1 MLEQVDLS
9 SRMPKEEYKPLH
21 DDLIAKLVVLQQEA
35 RSRGVGVVALF
46 EGWNGAGK
54 GSRIG
59 DLVYELD
66 ARATHMHVLS
76 NFDEQGAARFRDM
89 NTGVTG
95 FEPLMQEFWQAL
107 GPRGDMT
114 LFERGWYTAAA
125 RRLVYTDSADEHA
138 ARLKIYRQAISEFER
153 QLSADGYVVLKF
165 FVHISKEVQKK
176 RLKALRD
183 NPDTAWRV
191 SKEELATVEDYDEI
205 YAGYDELLRE
215 TDFGF
220 SRWTMVNGEDKRSA
234 NITVAKVLVRALER
248 ALAFGPDAAA
258 QAAAAKAAANSA
270 GALEQPGPR
279 DRTPEE
285 AERVMAAAREQAAA
299 QHEEAPLHSR
309 FTIVANPPRLS
320 GVDHTLA
327 LTKEEYQGALK
338 REQKRFSELELKMYL
353 ARVPLM
359 ILYEGDDAAGKGGN
373 IKRVAQAIDPR
384 AYTIF
389 PSPAPTKI
397 ELAHPHLWRYWT
409 RLPRAGHVGIYDRS
423 WYGRVLVER
432 VEGFAS
438 PAEWA
443 RAYDEINEFEREL
456 EAWGA
461 LLLKFWVA
469 VSPEEQLVRFNERQG
484 NPDKQWKIT
493 PEDWRNRDKHPQYAA
508 AVDDMFRLT
517 STPYAPWRILE
528 STNKYYARVKALKI
542 INDELEKRLGLQ

>member
-107 GPRGDMT
+107 GLRGDMT
-114 LFERGWYTAAA
+114 LFDRGWYTAAA

-270 GALEQPGPR
+270 GALEQPDLR

>member
-9 SRMPKEEYKPLH
+9 AKMSKEEYKPLH
-21 DDLIAKLVVLQQEA
+21 DELIAKLVVLQQEA
-35 RSRGVGVVALF
+35 RKKGVGVVALF

-76 NFDEQGAARFRDM
+76 NFDEEGAARFRDM
-89 NTGVTG
+89 GSGVTG

-114 LFERGWYTAAA
+114 LYERGWYTAAA
-125 RRLVYTDSADEHA
+125 RRLVYTDSEANHA
-138 ARLKIYRQAISEFER
+138 AHLQAYRRAVSEFER

-165 FVHISKEVQKK
+165 FVHISKDVQKK
-176 RLKALRD
+176 RLKGLHD

-191 SKEELATVEDYDEI
+191 SDEELATVKDYDEI
-205 YAGYDELLRE
+205 YARYDELLRN
-215 TDFGF
+215 TDFDF
-220 SRWTMVNGEDKRSA
+220 ARWTMVNGEDKRSA
-234 NITVAKVLVRALER
+234 NIAIAKALVRALER
-248 ALAFGPDAAA
+248 ALASGPDAAA
-258 QAAAAKAAANSA
+258 EAAAAKAAANSA
-270 GALEQPGPR
+270 GALDQADPR

-285 AERVMAAAREQAAA
+285 TERVTAAARAQAAE
-299 QHEEAPLHSR
+299 QVEEAPLHSR
-309 FTIVANPPRLS
+309 FTIVKNPPRLADI
-320 GVDHTLA
+320 DHTLA
-327 LTKEEYQGALK
+327 LAREEYQEALK
-338 REQKRFSELELKMYL
+338 REQKRFAELELKMYL

-359 ILYEGDDAAGKGGN
+359 VLYEGDDAAGKGGN

-389 PSPAPTKI
+389 PSPAPTKV

-438 PAEWA
+438 PAEWS
-443 RAYDEINEFEREL
+443 RAYDEINEFEGEL

-469 VSPEEQLVRFNERQG
+469 VSPEEQLNRFNDRQN

-493 PEDWRNRDKHPQYAA
+493 PEDWRNRDKHPQYDA

-542 INDELEKRLGLQ
+542 INDELEKRLGL

>member
-9 SRMPKEEYKPLH
+9 AKMSKEEYKPLH
-21 DDLIAKLVVLQQEA
+21 DELIAKLVVLQQEA
-35 RSRGVGVVALF
+35 RKKGVGVVALF

-76 NFDEQGAARFRDM
+76 NFDEEGAARFRDM
-89 NTGVTG
+89 GSGVTG

-114 LFERGWYTAAA
+114 LYERGWYTAAA
-125 RRLVYTDSADEHA
+125 RRLVYTDSEANHA
-138 ARLKIYRQAISEFER
+138 AHLQAYRRAVSEFER

-165 FVHISKEVQKK
+165 FVHISKDVQKK
-176 RLKALRD
+176 RLKGLHD

-191 SKEELATVEDYDEI
+191 SDEELATVKDYDEI
-205 YAGYDELLRE
+205 YARYDELLRN
-215 TDFGF
+215 TDFDF
-220 SRWTMVNGEDKRSA
+220 ARWTMVNGEDKRSA
-234 NITVAKVLVRALER
+234 NIAIAKALVRALER
-248 ALAFGPDAAA
+248 ALASGPDAAA
-258 QAAAAKAAANSA
+258 EAAAAKAAANSA
-270 GALEQPGPR
+270 GALDQADPR

-285 AERVMAAAREQAAA
+285 TERVMAAARAQAAEQA
-299 QHEEAPLHSR
+299 EEAPLHSR
-309 FTIVANPPRLS
+309 FIIVKNPPCLADI
-320 GVDHTLA
+320 DHTLA
-327 LTKEEYQGALK
+327 LTREEYQEALK
-338 REQKRFSELELKMYL
+338 REQKRFAELELKMYL

-359 ILYEGDDAAGKGGN
+359 VLYEGDDAAGKGGN

-389 PSPAPTKI
+389 PSPAPTKV

-438 PAEWA
+438 PAEWS
-443 RAYDEINEFEREL
+443 RAYDEINEFEGEL

-469 VSPEEQLVRFNERQG
+469 VSPEEQLNRFNDRQN

-493 PEDWRNRDKHPQYAA
+493 PEDWRNRDKHPQYDA

-542 INDELEKRLGLQ
+542 INDELEKRLGL

>member
-270 GALEQPGPR
+270 GALEQPDPR

-327 LTKEEYQGALK
+327 LAKEEYQGVLK

>member
-9 SRMPKEEYKPLH
+9 AKMSKEEYKPLH
-21 DDLIAKLVVLQQEA
+21 DELIAKLVVLQQEA
-35 RSRGVGVVALF
+35 RKKGVGVVALF

-76 NFDEQGAARFRDM
+76 NFDEEGAARFRDM
-89 NTGVTG
+89 GSGVTG

-114 LFERGWYTAAA
+114 LYERGWYTAAA
-125 RRLVYTDSADEHA
+125 RRLVYTDSEANHA
-138 ARLKIYRQAISEFER
+138 AHLQAYRRAVSEFER

-165 FVHISKEVQKK
+165 FVHISKDVQKK
-176 RLKALRD
+176 RLKGLHD

-191 SKEELATVEDYDEI
+191 SDEELATVKDYDEI
-205 YAGYDELLRE
+205 YARYDELLRN
-215 TDFGF
+215 TDFDF
-220 SRWTMVNGEDKRSA
+220 ARWTMVNGEDKRSA
-234 NITVAKVLVRALER
+234 NITIAKALVRALER
-248 ALAFGPDAAA
+248 ALASGPDAAA
-258 QAAAAKAAANSA
+258 EAAAAKAAANSA
-270 GALEQPGPR
+270 GALDQADPR

-285 AERVMAAAREQAAA
+285 TERVMAAARAQAAE
-299 QHEEAPLHSR
+299 QVEEAPLHSR
-309 FTIVANPPRLS
+309 FTIVKNPPRLADI
-320 GVDHTLA
+320 DHTLA
-327 LTKEEYQGALK
+327 LTREEYQEALK
-338 REQKRFSELELKMYL
+338 CEQKRFAELELKMYL

-359 ILYEGDDAAGKGGN
+359 VLYEGDDAAGKGGN

-389 PSPAPTKI
+389 PSPAPTKV

-438 PAEWA
+438 PAEWS
-443 RAYDEINEFEREL
+443 RAYDEINEFEGEL

-469 VSPEEQLVRFNERQG
+469 VSPEEQLNRFNDRQN

-493 PEDWRNRDKHPQYAA
+493 PEDWRNRDKHPQYDA

-542 INDELEKRLGLQ
+542 INDELEKRLGL

>member
-9 SRMPKEEYKPLH
+9 AKMSKEEYKPLH
-21 DDLIAKLVVLQQEA
+21 DELIAKLVVLQQEA
-35 RSRGVGVVALF
+35 RKKGVGVVALF

-76 NFDEQGAARFRDM
+76 NFDEEGAARFRDM
-89 NTGVTG
+89 GSGVTG

-114 LFERGWYTAAA
+114 LYERGWYTAAA
-125 RRLVYTDSADEHA
+125 RRLVYTDSEANHA
-138 ARLKIYRQAISEFER
+138 AHLQAYRRAVSEFER

-165 FVHISKEVQKK
+165 FVHISKDVQKK
-176 RLKALRD
+176 RLKGLHD

-191 SKEELATVEDYDEI
+191 SDEELATVKDYDEI
-205 YAGYDELLRE
+205 YARYDELLRN
-215 TDFGF
+215 TDFDF
-220 SRWTMVNGEDKRSA
+220 ARWTMVNGEDKRSA
-234 NITVAKVLVRALER
+234 NIAIAKALVRALER
-248 ALAFGPDAAA
+248 ALASGPDAAA
-258 QAAAAKAAANSA
+258 EAAAAKAAANSA
-270 GALEQPGPR
+270 GALDQADPR

-285 AERVMAAAREQAAA
+285 TERVMAAARAQAAE
-299 QHEEAPLHSR
+299 QVEEAPLHSR
-309 FTIVANPPRLS
+309 FTIVKNPPRLADI
-320 GVDHTLA
+320 DHTLA
-327 LTKEEYQGALK
+327 LTREEYQEALK
-338 REQKRFSELELKMYL
+338 REQKRFAELELKMYL

-359 ILYEGDDAAGKGGN
+359 VLYEGDDAAGKGGN

-389 PSPAPTKI
+389 PSPAPTKV

-438 PAEWA
+438 PAEWS
-443 RAYDEINEFEREL
+443 RAYDEINEFEGEL

-469 VSPEEQLVRFNERQG
+469 VSPEEQLNRFNDRQN

-493 PEDWRNRDKHPQYAA
+493 PEDWRNRDKHPQYDA

-542 INDELEKRLGLQ
+542 INDELEKRLGL

>member
-107 GPRGDMT
+107 GLRGDMT
-114 LFERGWYTAAA
+114 LFDRGWYTAAA

-270 GALEQPGPR
+270 GALEQPDPR

-327 LTKEEYQGALK
+327 LAKEEYQGALK

-542 INDELEKRLGLQ
+542 INGELEKRLGLQ

>member
-9 SRMPKEEYKPLH
+9 AKMSKEEYKPLH
-21 DDLIAKLVVLQQEA
+21 DELIAKLVVLQQEA
-35 RSRGVGVVALF
+35 RKKGVGVVALF

-76 NFDEQGAARFRDM
+76 NFDEEGAARFRDM
-89 NTGVTG
+89 GSGVTG

-114 LFERGWYTAAA
+114 LYERGWYTAAA
-125 RRLVYTDSADEHA
+125 RRLVYTDSEANHA
-138 ARLKIYRQAISEFER
+138 AHLQAYRRAVSEFER

-165 FVHISKEVQKK
+165 FVHISKDVQKK
-176 RLKALRD
+176 RLKGLHD

-191 SKEELATVEDYDEI
+191 SDEELATVKDYDEI
-205 YAGYDELLRE
+205 YARYDELLRN
-215 TDFGF
+215 TDFDF
-220 SRWTMVNGEDKRSA
+220 ARWTMVNGEDKRSA
-234 NITVAKVLVRALER
+234 NIAIAKALVRALER
-248 ALAFGPDAAA
+248 ALASGPDAAA
-258 QAAAAKAAANSA
+258 EAAAAKAAANSA
-270 GALEQPGPR
+270 GALDQADPR

-285 AERVMAAAREQAAA
+285 TERVMAAARAQAAEQA
-299 QHEEAPLHSR
+299 EEAPLHSR
-309 FTIVANPPRLS
+309 FIIVKNPPRLADI
-320 GVDHTLA
+320 DHTLA
-327 LTKEEYQGALK
+327 LTREEYQEALK
-338 REQKRFSELELKMYL
+338 REQKRFAELELKMYL

-359 ILYEGDDAAGKGGN
+359 VLYEGDDAAGKGGN

-389 PSPAPTKI
+389 PSPAPTKV

-438 PAEWA
+438 PAEWS
-443 RAYDEINEFEREL
+443 RAYDEINEFEGEL

-469 VSPEEQLVRFNERQG
+469 VSPEEQLNRFNDRQS

-493 PEDWRNRDKHPQYAA
+493 PEDWRNRDKHPQYDA

-542 INDELEKRLGLQ
+542 INDELEKRLGL

>member
-9 SRMPKEEYKPLH
+9 SRMPKEEYKPLY
-21 DDLIAKLVVLQQEA
+21 DSLIAKLVVLQQKA
-35 RSRGVGVVALF
+35 RNKGIGVVALF

-76 NFDEQGAARFRDM
+76 NSDDETAARFRDM
-89 NTGVTG
+89 GTGVTG

-114 LFERGWYTAAA
+114 LFERGWYTAAT
-125 RRLVYTDSADEHA
+125 RRLVYTDTAEEHTS
-138 ARLKIYRQAISEFER
+138 RLVAYRRAVGEFER
-153 QLSADGYVVLKF
+153 QISADGYVVLKF
-165 FVHISKEVQKK
+165 FVHISKDVQKK

-191 SKEELATVEDYDEI
+191 SKKELASVDDYDEI
-205 YAGYDELLRE
+205 YDGYDALLRN
-215 TDFGF
+215 TDFDF
-220 SRWTMVNGEDKRSA
+220 ARWIMVNGEDKRSA
-234 NITVAKVLVRALER
+234 NISIAKALVRALER
-248 ALAFGPDAAA
+248 ALSAGPDAAA
-258 QAAAAKAAANSA
+258 EAAAAKAAANSA
-270 GALEQPGPR
+270 GVLEQTDPR
-279 DRTPEE
+279 DRSPEE
-285 AERVMAAAREQAAA
+285 TEAVMAAAREQAAA

-309 FTIVANPPRLS
+309 FTIVSNPPRLA
-320 GVDHTLA
+320 GVNHSLA
-327 LTKEEYQGALK
+327 LTKEEYQEALK
-338 REQKRFSELELKMYL
+338 REQKRFAELELKMYL

-359 ILYEGDDAAGKGGN
+359 IVYEGDDAAGKGGN

-389 PSPAPTKI
+389 PSPAPTKV

-438 PAEWA
+438 PAEWG
-443 RAYDEINEFEREL
+443 RAYDEINEFEYQL
-456 EAWGA
+456 EVWGA

-469 VSPEEQLVRFNERQG
+469 VSPEEQLNRFNERQS

-542 INDELEKRLGLQ
+542 INEELERRLGLR

>member
-9 SRMPKEEYKPLH
+9 AKMSKEEYKPLH
-21 DDLIAKLVVLQQEA
+21 DELIAKLVVLQQEA
-35 RSRGVGVVALF
+35 RKKGVGVVALF

-76 NFDEQGAARFRDM
+76 NFDEEGAARFRDM
-89 NTGVTG
+89 GSGVTG

-114 LFERGWYTAAA
+114 LYERGWYTAAA
-125 RRLVYTDSADEHA
+125 RRLVYTDSEANHA
-138 ARLKIYRQAISEFER
+138 AHLQAYRRAVSEFER

-165 FVHISKEVQKK
+165 FVHISKDVQKK
-176 RLKALRD
+176 RLKGLHD

-191 SKEELATVEDYDEI
+191 SDEELATVKDYDEI
-205 YAGYDELLRE
+205 YARYDELLRN
-215 TDFGF
+215 TDFDF
-220 SRWTMVNGEDKRSA
+220 ARWTMVNGEDKRSA
-234 NITVAKVLVRALER
+234 NITIAKALVRALER
-248 ALAFGPDAAA
+248 ALASGPDAAA
-258 QAAAAKAAANSA
+258 EAAAAKAAANSA
-270 GALEQPGPR
+270 GALDQADPR

-285 AERVMAAAREQAAA
+285 TERVMAAARAQAAE
-299 QHEEAPLHSR
+299 QVEEAPLHSR
-309 FTIVANPPRLS
+309 FTIVKNPPRLADI
-320 GVDHTLA
+320 DHTLA
-327 LTKEEYQGALK
+327 LAREEYQEALK
-338 REQKRFSELELKMYL
+338 REQKRFAELELKMYL

-359 ILYEGDDAAGKGGN
+359 VLYEGDDAAGKGGN

-389 PSPAPTKI
+389 PSPAPTKV

-438 PAEWA
+438 PAEWS
-443 RAYDEINEFEREL
+443 RAYDEINEFEGEL

-469 VSPEEQLVRFNERQG
+469 VSPEEQLNRFNDRQN

-493 PEDWRNRDKHPQYAA
+493 PEDWRNRDKHPQYDA

-542 INDELEKRLGLQ
+542 INDELEKRLGL

>member
-9 SRMPKEEYKPLH
+9 AKMSKEEYKPLH
-21 DDLIAKLVVLQQEA
+21 DELIAKLVVLQQEA
-35 RSRGVGVVALF
+35 RKKGVGVVALF

-76 NFDEQGAARFRDM
+76 NFDEEGAARFRDM
-89 NTGVTG
+89 GSGVTD

-114 LFERGWYTAAA
+114 LYERGWYTAAA
-125 RRLVYTDSADEHA
+125 RRLVYTDSEANHA
-138 ARLKIYRQAISEFER
+138 AHLQAYRRAVSEFER

-165 FVHISKEVQKK
+165 FVHISKDVQKK
-176 RLKALRD
+176 RLKGLHD

-191 SKEELATVEDYDEI
+191 SDEELATVKDYDEI
-205 YAGYDELLRE
+205 YARYDELLRN
-215 TDFGF
+215 TDFDF
-220 SRWTMVNGEDKRSA
+220 ARWTMVNGEDKRSA
-234 NITVAKVLVRALER
+234 NIAIAKALVRALER
-248 ALAFGPDAAA
+248 ALASGPDAAA
-258 QAAAAKAAANSA
+258 EAAAAKAAANSA
-270 GALEQPGPR
+270 GALDQADPR

-285 AERVMAAAREQAAA
+285 TERVMAAARAQAAEQA
-299 QHEEAPLHSR
+299 EEAPLHSR
-309 FTIVANPPRLS
+309 FIIVKNPPRLADI
-320 GVDHTLA
+320 DHTLA
-327 LTKEEYQGALK
+327 LTREEYQEALK
-338 REQKRFSELELKMYL
+338 REQKRFAELELKMYL

-359 ILYEGDDAAGKGGN
+359 VLYEGDDAAGKGGN

-389 PSPAPTKI
+389 PSPAPTKV

-438 PAEWA
+438 PAEWS
-443 RAYDEINEFEREL
+443 RAYDEINEFEGEL

-469 VSPEEQLVRFNERQG
+469 VSPEEQLNRFNDRQN

-493 PEDWRNRDKHPQYAA
+493 PEDWRNRDKHPQYDA

-542 INDELEKRLGLQ
+542 INDELEKRLGL

>member
-9 SRMPKEEYKPLH
+9 AKMTKEEYKPLH
-21 DDLIAKLVVLQQEA
+21 DELIAKLVVLQQEA
-35 RSRGVGVVALF
+35 RKKGVGVVALF

-76 NFDEQGAARFRDM
+76 NFDEEGAARFRDM
-89 NTGVTG
+89 GSGVTG

-114 LFERGWYTAAA
+114 LYERGWYTAAA
-125 RRLVYTDSADEHA
+125 RRLVYTDSEANHA
-138 ARLKIYRQAISEFER
+138 AHLQAYRRAVSEFER

-165 FVHISKEVQKK
+165 FVHISKDVQKK
-176 RLKALRD
+176 RLKGLHD

-191 SKEELATVEDYDEI
+191 SDEELATVKDYDEI
-205 YAGYDELLRE
+205 YARYDELLRN
-215 TDFGF
+215 TDFDF
-220 SRWTMVNGEDKRSA
+220 ARWTMVNGEDKRSA
-234 NITVAKVLVRALER
+234 NITIAKALVRALER
-248 ALAFGPDAAA
+248 ALASGPDAAA
-258 QAAAAKAAANSA
+258 EAAAAKAAANSA
-270 GALEQPGPR
+270 GALEQVDPR

-285 AERVMAAAREQAAA
+285 TERVMAAARAQAAE
-299 QHEEAPLHSR
+299 QVEEAPLHSR
-309 FTIVANPPRLS
+309 FTIVKNPPRLADI
-320 GVDHTLA
+320 DHTLA
-327 LTKEEYQGALK
+327 LTREEYQEALK
-338 REQKRFSELELKMYL
+338 REQKRFAELELKMYL

-389 PSPAPTKI
+389 PSPAPTKV

-438 PAEWA
+438 PAEWS
-443 RAYDEINEFEREL
+443 RAYDEINEFEGEL

-469 VSPEEQLVRFNERQG
+469 VSPEEQLNRFNDRQN

-493 PEDWRNRDKHPQYAA
+493 PEDWRNRDKHPQYDA

-542 INDELEKRLGLQ
+542 INDELEKRLGL

>member
-270 GALEQPGPR
+270 GALEQPDLR

>member
-9 SRMPKEEYKPLH
+9 AKMSKEEYKPLH
-21 DDLIAKLVVLQQEA
+21 DELIAKLVVLQQEA
-35 RSRGVGVVALF
+35 RKKGVGVVALF

-76 NFDEQGAARFRDM
+76 NFDEEGAARFRDM
-89 NTGVTG
+89 GSGVTG

-114 LFERGWYTAAA
+114 LYERGWYTAAA
-125 RRLVYTDSADEHA
+125 RRLVYTDSEANHA
-138 ARLKIYRQAISEFER
+138 AHLQAYRRAVSEFER

-165 FVHISKEVQKK
+165 FVHISKDVQKK
-176 RLKALRD
+176 RLKGLHD

-191 SKEELATVEDYDEI
+191 SDEELATVKDYDEI
-205 YAGYDELLRE
+205 YARYDELLRN
-215 TDFGF
+215 TDFDF
-220 SRWTMVNGEDKRSA
+220 ARWTMVNGEDKRSA
-234 NITVAKVLVRALER
+234 NIAIAKALVRALER
-248 ALAFGPDAAA
+248 ALASGPDAAA
-258 QAAAAKAAANSA
+258 EAAAAKAAANSA
-270 GALEQPGPR
+270 GALDQADPR

-285 AERVMAAAREQAAA
+285 TERVMAAARAQAAEQA
-299 QHEEAPLHSR
+299 EEAPLHSR
-309 FTIVANPPRLS
+309 FIIVKNPPRLADI
-320 GVDHTLA
+320 DHTLA
-327 LTKEEYQGALK
+327 LAREEYQEALK
-338 REQKRFSELELKMYL
+338 REQKRFAELELKMYL

-359 ILYEGDDAAGKGGN
+359 VLYEGDDAAGKGGN
-373 IKRVAQAIDPR
+373 IKRMAQAIDPR

-389 PSPAPTKI
+389 PSPAPTKV

-438 PAEWA
+438 PAEWS
-443 RAYDEINEFEREL
+443 RAYDEINEFEGEL

-469 VSPEEQLVRFNERQG
+469 VSPEEQLNRFNDRQN

-493 PEDWRNRDKHPQYAA
+493 PEDWRNRDKHPQYDA

-542 INDELEKRLGLQ
+542 INDELEKRLGL

>member
-9 SRMPKEEYKPLH
+9 AKMSKEEYKPLH
-21 DDLIAKLVVLQQEA
+21 DELIAKLVVLQQEA
-35 RSRGVGVVALF
+35 RKKGVGVVALF

-76 NFDEQGAARFRDM
+76 NFDEEGAARFRDM
-89 NTGVTG
+89 GTGVTG

-114 LFERGWYTAAA
+114 LYERGWYTAAA
-125 RRLVYTDSADEHA
+125 RRLVYTDSETNHA
-138 ARLKIYRQAISEFER
+138 AHLQAYRRAVSEFER

-165 FVHISKEVQKK
+165 FVHISKDVQKK
-176 RLKALRD
+176 RLKGLHD

-191 SKEELATVEDYDEI
+191 SDEELATVKDYDEI
-205 YAGYDELLRE
+205 YARYDELLRN
-215 TDFGF
+215 TDFDF
-220 SRWTMVNGEDKRSA
+220 ARWTMVNGEDKRSA
-234 NITVAKVLVRALER
+234 NITIAKALVRALER
-248 ALAFGPDAAA
+248 ALASGPDAAA
-258 QAAAAKAAANSA
+258 EAAAAKAAANSA
-270 GALEQPGPR
+270 GALDQADPR

-285 AERVMAAAREQAAA
+285 TERVMAAARAQAAE
-299 QHEEAPLHSR
+299 QVEEAPLHSR
-309 FTIVANPPRLS
+309 FTIVKNPPRLADI
-320 GVDHTLA
+320 DHTLA
-327 LTKEEYQGALK
+327 LTREEYQEALK
-338 REQKRFSELELKMYL
+338 REQKRFAELELKMYL

-359 ILYEGDDAAGKGGN
+359 VLYEGDDAAGKGGN

-389 PSPAPTKI
+389 PSPAPTKV

-438 PAEWA
+438 PAEWS
-443 RAYDEINEFEREL
+443 RAYDEINEFEGEL

-469 VSPEEQLVRFNERQG
+469 VSPEEQLNRFNDRQN

-493 PEDWRNRDKHPQYAA
+493 PEDWRNRDKHPQYDA

-542 INDELEKRLGLQ
+542 INDELEKRLGL

>member
-9 SRMPKEEYKPLH
+9 AKMSKEEYKPLH
-21 DDLIAKLVVLQQEA
+21 DELIAKLVVLQQEA
-35 RSRGVGVVALF
+35 RKKGVGVVALF

-76 NFDEQGAARFRDM
+76 NFDEEGAARFRDM
-89 NTGVTG
+89 GSGVTG

-114 LFERGWYTAAA
+114 LYERGWYTAAA
-125 RRLVYTDSADEHA
+125 RRLVYTDSEANHA
-138 ARLKIYRQAISEFER
+138 AHLQAYRRAVSEFER

-165 FVHISKEVQKK
+165 FVHISKDVQKK
-176 RLKALRD
+176 RLKGLHD

-191 SKEELATVEDYDEI
+191 SDEELATVKDYDEI
-205 YAGYDELLRE
+205 YARYDELLRN
-215 TDFGF
+215 TDFDF
-220 SRWTMVNGEDKRSA
+220 ARWTMVNGEDKRSA
-234 NITVAKVLVRALER
+234 NITIAKALVRALDR
-248 ALAFGPDAAA
+248 ALASGPDAAA
-258 QAAAAKAAANSA
+258 EAAAAKAAANSA
-270 GALEQPGPR
+270 GALNQADPR

-285 AERVMAAAREQAAA
+285 TERVMAAARAQAAEQA
-299 QHEEAPLHSR
+299 EETPLHSR
-309 FTIVANPPRLS
+309 FTIVKNPPRLADI
-320 GVDHTLA
+320 DHTLA
-327 LTKEEYQGALK
+327 LAREEYQEALK
-338 REQKRFSELELKMYL
+338 REQKRFAELELKMYL

-389 PSPAPTKI
+389 PSPAPTKV

-438 PAEWA
+438 PAEWG
-443 RAYDEINEFEREL
+443 RAYDEINEFEGEL

-469 VSPEEQLVRFNERQG
+469 VSSEEQLNRFNDRQN

-493 PEDWRNRDKHPQYAA
+493 PEDWRNRDKHPQYDA

-528 STNKYYARVKALKI
+528 STNKYYARVKALRI
-542 INDELEKRLGLQ
+542 INDELEKRLGL

>member
-327 LTKEEYQGALK
+327 LTKEEYQGVLK

>member
-9 SRMPKEEYKPLH
+9 AKMSKEEYKPLH
-21 DDLIAKLVVLQQEA
+21 DELIAKLVVLQQEA
-35 RSRGVGVVALF
+35 RKKGVGVVALF

-76 NFDEQGAARFRDM
+76 NFDEEGAARFRDM
-89 NTGVTG
+89 GSGVTG

-114 LFERGWYTAAA
+114 LYERGWYTAAA
-125 RRLVYTDSADEHA
+125 RRLVYTDSEANHA
-138 ARLKIYRQAISEFER
+138 AHLQAYRRAVSEFER

-165 FVHISKEVQKK
+165 FVHISKDVQKK
-176 RLKALRD
+176 RLKGLHD

-191 SKEELATVEDYDEI
+191 SDEELATVKDYDEI
-205 YAGYDELLRE
+205 YARYDELLRN
-215 TDFGF
+215 TDFDF
-220 SRWTMVNGEDKRSA
+220 ARWTMVNGEDKRSA
-234 NITVAKVLVRALER
+234 NIAIAKALVRALER
-248 ALAFGPDAAA
+248 ALASGPDAAA
-258 QAAAAKAAANSA
+258 EAAAAKAAANSS
-270 GALEQPGPR
+270 GALDQADPR

-285 AERVMAAAREQAAA
+285 TERVMAAARAQAAEQA
-299 QHEEAPLHSR
+299 EEAPLHSR
-309 FTIVANPPRLS
+309 FIIVKNPPRLADI
-320 GVDHTLA
+320 DHTLA
-327 LTKEEYQGALK
+327 LTREEYQEALK
-338 REQKRFSELELKMYL
+338 REQKRFAELELKMYL

-359 ILYEGDDAAGKGGN
+359 VLYEGDDAAGKGGN

-389 PSPAPTKI
+389 PSPAPTKV

-438 PAEWA
+438 PAEWS
-443 RAYDEINEFEREL
+443 RAYDEINEFEGEL

-469 VSPEEQLVRFNERQG
+469 VSPEEQLNRFNDRQN

-493 PEDWRNRDKHPQYAA
+493 PEDWRNRDKHPQYDA

-542 INDELEKRLGLQ
+542 INDELEKRLGL

>member
-9 SRMPKEEYKPLH
+9 AKMTKEEYKPLH
-21 DDLIAKLVVLQQEA
+21 DELIAKLVVLQQEA
-35 RSRGVGVVALF
+35 RKKGVGVVALF

-76 NFDEQGAARFRDM
+76 NFDEEGAARFRDM
-89 NTGVTG
+89 GSGVTG

-114 LFERGWYTAAA
+114 LYERGWYTAAA
-125 RRLVYTDSADEHA
+125 RRLVYTDSETNHA
-138 ARLKIYRQAISEFER
+138 AHLQAYRRAVSEFER

-165 FVHISKEVQKK
+165 FVHISKDVQKK
-176 RLKALRD
+176 RLKGLHD

-191 SKEELATVEDYDEI
+191 SDEELATVKDYDEI
-205 YAGYDELLRE
+205 YARYDELLRN
-215 TDFGF
+215 TDFDF
-220 SRWTMVNGEDKRSA
+220 ARWTMVNGEDKRSA
-234 NITVAKVLVRALER
+234 NITIAKALVRALER
-248 ALAFGPDAAA
+248 ALASGPDAAA
-258 QAAAAKAAANSA
+258 EAAAAKAAANSA
-270 GALEQPGPR
+270 GALDQADPR

-285 AERVMAAAREQAAA
+285 TERVMAAARAQAAE
-299 QHEEAPLHSR
+299 QVEEAPLHSR
-309 FTIVANPPRLS
+309 FTIVKNPPRLADI
-320 GVDHTLA
+320 DHTLA
-327 LTKEEYQGALK
+327 LTREEYQEALK
-338 REQKRFSELELKMYL
+338 REQKRFAELELKMYL

-389 PSPAPTKI
+389 PSPAPTKV

-438 PAEWA
+438 PAEWG
-443 RAYDEINEFEREL
+443 RAYDEINEFEGEL

-469 VSPEEQLVRFNERQG
+469 VSPEEQLNRFNDRQN

-493 PEDWRNRDKHPQYAA
+493 PEDWRNRDKHPQYDA

-542 INDELEKRLGLQ
+542 INDELEKRLGL

>member
-270 GALEQPGPR
+270 GALEQPDLR

-438 PAEWA
+438 PAEWS

-542 INDELEKRLGLQ
+542 INGELEKRLGLQ

>member
-270 GALEQPGPR
+270 GALEQPDPR

-327 LTKEEYQGALK
+327 LAKEEYQGALK

>member
-9 SRMPKEEYKPLH
+9 AKMSKEEYKPLH
-21 DDLIAKLVVLQQEA
+21 DELIAKLVVLQQEA
-35 RSRGVGVVALF
+35 RKKGVGVVALF

-76 NFDEQGAARFRDM
+76 NFDEEGAARFRDM
-89 NTGVTG
+89 GSGVTG

-114 LFERGWYTAAA
+114 LYERGWYTAAA
-125 RRLVYTDSADEHA
+125 RRLVYTDSEANHA
-138 ARLKIYRQAISEFER
+138 AHLQAYRRAVSEFER

-165 FVHISKEVQKK
+165 FVHISKDVQKK
-176 RLKALRD
+176 RLKGLHD

-191 SKEELATVEDYDEI
+191 SDEELATVKDYDEI
-205 YAGYDELLRE
+205 YARYDELLRN
-215 TDFGF
+215 TDFDF
-220 SRWTMVNGEDKRSA
+220 ARWTMVNGEDKRSA
-234 NITVAKVLVRALER
+234 NIAIAKALVRALER
-248 ALAFGPDAAA
+248 ALASGPDAAA
-258 QAAAAKAAANSA
+258 EAAAAKAAANSA
-270 GALEQPGPR
+270 GALDQADPR

-285 AERVMAAAREQAAA
+285 TERVMAAARAQAAE
-299 QHEEAPLHSR
+299 QVEEAPLHSR
-309 FTIVANPPRLS
+309 FTIVKNPPRLADI
-320 GVDHTLA
+320 DHTLA
-327 LTKEEYQGALK
+327 LTREEYQEALK
-338 REQKRFSELELKMYL
+338 REQKRFAELELKMYL

-359 ILYEGDDAAGKGGN
+359 VLYEGDDAAGKGGN

-389 PSPAPTKI
+389 PSPAPTKV

-409 RLPRAGHVGIYDRS
+409 RLPRAGQVGIYDRS

-438 PAEWA
+438 PAEWS
-443 RAYDEINEFEREL
+443 RAYDEINEFEGEL

-469 VSPEEQLVRFNERQG
+469 VSPEEQLNRFNDRQN

-493 PEDWRNRDKHPQYAA
+493 PEDWRTRDKHPQYDA

-542 INDELEKRLGLQ
+542 INEELEKRLGL

>member
-1 MLEQVDLS
+1 MS
-9 SRMPKEEYKPLH
+9 KEEYKPLH
-21 DDLIAKLVVLQQEA
+21 DELIAKLVVLQQEA
-35 RSRGVGVVALF
+35 RKKGVGVVALF

-76 NFDEQGAARFRDM
+76 NFDEEGAARFRDM
-89 NTGVTG
+89 GSGVTG

-114 LFERGWYTAAA
+114 LYERGWYTAAA
-125 RRLVYTDSADEHA
+125 RRLVYTDSEANHA
-138 ARLKIYRQAISEFER
+138 AHLQAYRRAVSEFER

-165 FVHISKEVQKK
+165 FVHISKDVQKK
-176 RLKALRD
+176 RLKGLHD

-191 SKEELATVEDYDEI
+191 SDEELATVKDYDEI
-205 YAGYDELLRE
+205 YARYDELLRN
-215 TDFGF
+215 TDFDF
-220 SRWTMVNGEDKRSA
+220 ARWTMVNGEDKRSA
-234 NITVAKVLVRALER
+234 NIAIAKALVRALER
-248 ALAFGPDAAA
+248 ALASGPDAAA
-258 QAAAAKAAANSA
+258 EAAAAKAAANSA
-270 GALEQPGPR
+270 GALDQADPR

-285 AERVMAAAREQAAA
+285 TERVTAAARAQAAE
-299 QHEEAPLHSR
+299 QVEEAPLHSR
-309 FTIVANPPRLS
+309 FTIVKNPPRLADI
-320 GVDHTLA
+320 DHTLA
-327 LTKEEYQGALK
+327 LAREEYQEALK
-338 REQKRFSELELKMYL
+338 REQKRFAELELKMYL

-359 ILYEGDDAAGKGGN
+359 VLYEGDDAAGKGGN

-389 PSPAPTKI
+389 PSPAPTKV

-438 PAEWA
+438 PAEWS
-443 RAYDEINEFEREL
+443 RAYDEINEFEGEL

-469 VSPEEQLVRFNERQG
+469 VSPEEQLNRFNDRQN

-493 PEDWRNRDKHPQYAA
+493 PEDWRNRDKHPQYDA

-542 INDELEKRLGLQ
+542 INDELEKRLGL

>member
-107 GPRGDMT
+107 GLRGDMT
-114 LFERGWYTAAA
+114 LFDRGWYTAAA

-270 GALEQPGPR
+270 GALEQPDLR

-542 INDELEKRLGLQ
+542 INGELEKRLGLQ

>member
-9 SRMPKEEYKPLH
+9 AKMTKEEYKPLH
-21 DDLIAKLVVLQQEA
+21 DELIAKLVVLQQEA
-35 RSRGVGVVALF
+35 RKKGVGVVALF

-76 NFDEQGAARFRDM
+76 NFDEEGAARFRDM
-89 NTGVTG
+89 GSGVTG

-114 LFERGWYTAAA
+114 LYERGWYTAAA
-125 RRLVYTDSADEHA
+125 RRLVYTDSETNHA
-138 ARLKIYRQAISEFER
+138 AHLQAYRRAVSEFER

-165 FVHISKEVQKK
+165 FVHISKDVQKK
-176 RLKALRD
+176 RLKGLHD

-191 SKEELATVEDYDEI
+191 SDEELATVKDYDEI
-205 YAGYDELLRE
+205 YARYDELLRN
-215 TDFGF
+215 TDFDF
-220 SRWTMVNGEDKRSA
+220 ARWTMVNGEDKRSA
-234 NITVAKVLVRALER
+234 NITIAKALVRALER
-248 ALAFGPDAAA
+248 ALASGSDAAA
-258 QAAAAKAAANSA
+258 EAAAAKAAANSA
-270 GALEQPGPR
+270 GALEQADPR

-285 AERVMAAAREQAAA
+285 TERVMAAARAQAAEQA
-299 QHEEAPLHSR
+299 EEAPLHSR
-309 FTIVANPPRLS
+309 FTIVKNPPRLADI
-320 GVDHTLA
+320 DHTLA
-327 LTKEEYQGALK
+327 LTREEYQEALK
-338 REQKRFSELELKMYL
+338 REQKRFAELELKMYL

-389 PSPAPTKI
+389 PSPAPTKV

-438 PAEWA
+438 PAEWG
-443 RAYDEINEFEREL
+443 RAYDEINEFEGEL

-469 VSPEEQLVRFNERQG
+469 VSPEEQLNRFNDRQN

-493 PEDWRNRDKHPQYAA
+493 PEDWRNRDKHPQYDA

-542 INDELEKRLGLQ
+542 INEELEKRLGL

>member
-9 SRMPKEEYKPLH
+9 AKMSKEEYKPLH
-21 DDLIAKLVVLQQEA
+21 DELIAKLVVLQQEA
-35 RSRGVGVVALF
+35 RKKGVGVVALF

-76 NFDEQGAARFRDM
+76 NFDEEGAARFRDM
-89 NTGVTG
+89 GSGVTG

-114 LFERGWYTAAA
+114 LYERGWYTAAA
-125 RRLVYTDSADEHA
+125 RRLVYTDSEANHA
-138 ARLKIYRQAISEFER
+138 AHLQAYRRAVSEFER

-165 FVHISKEVQKK
+165 FVHISKDVQKK
-176 RLKALRD
+176 RLKGLHD

-191 SKEELATVEDYDEI
+191 SDEELATVKDYDEI
-205 YAGYDELLRE
+205 YARYDELLRN
-215 TDFGF
+215 TDFDF
-220 SRWTMVNGEDKRSA
+220 ARWTMVNGEDKRSA
-234 NITVAKVLVRALER
+234 NITIAKALVRALER
-248 ALAFGPDAAA
+248 ALASGPDAAA
-258 QAAAAKAAANSA
+258 EAAAAKAAANSA
-270 GALEQPGPR
+270 GALEQADPR

-285 AERVMAAAREQAAA
+285 AERVMAAARAQAAEQA
-299 QHEEAPLHSR
+299 EETPLHSR
-309 FTIVANPPRLS
+309 FTIVKNPPRLADI
-320 GVDHTLA
+320 DHTLA
-327 LTKEEYQGALK
+327 LAREEYQEALK
-338 REQKRFSELELKMYL
+338 REQKRFAELELKMYL

-359 ILYEGDDAAGKGGN
+359 VLYEGDDAAGKGGN

-389 PSPAPTKI
+389 PSPAPTKV

-438 PAEWA
+438 PAEWS
-443 RAYDEINEFEREL
+443 RAYDEINEFEGEL

-469 VSPEEQLVRFNERQG
+469 VSPEEQLNRFNDRQN

-493 PEDWRNRDKHPQYAA
+493 PEDWRNRDKHPQYDA

-542 INDELEKRLGLQ
+542 INDELEKRLGL

>member
-270 GALEQPGPR
+270 GALEQPDLR

-542 INDELEKRLGLQ
+542 INGELEKRLGLQ

>member
-270 GALEQPGPR
+270 GALEQPDPR

-338 REQKRFSELELKMYL
+338 CEQKRFSELELKMYL

>member
-114 LFERGWYTAAA
+114 LFDRGWYTAAA

-270 GALEQPGPR
+270 GALEQPDPR

-542 INDELEKRLGLQ
+542 INGELEKRLGLQ

>member
-9 SRMPKEEYKPLH
+9 AKMSKEEYKPLH
-21 DDLIAKLVVLQQEA
+21 DELIAKLVVLQQEA
-35 RSRGVGVVALF
+35 RKKGVGVVALF

-76 NFDEQGAARFRDM
+76 NFDEEGAARFRDM
-89 NTGVTG
+89 GSGVTG

-114 LFERGWYTAAA
+114 LYERGWYTAAA
-125 RRLVYTDSADEHA
+125 RRLVYTDSEANHA
-138 ARLKIYRQAISEFER
+138 AHLQAYRRAVSEFER

-165 FVHISKEVQKK
+165 FVHISKDVQKK
-176 RLKALRD
+176 RLKGLHD

-191 SKEELATVEDYDEI
+191 SDEELATVKDYDEI
-205 YAGYDELLRE
+205 YARYDELLRN
-215 TDFGF
+215 TDFDF
-220 SRWTMVNGEDKRSA
+220 ARWTMVNGEDKRSA
-234 NITVAKVLVRALER
+234 NIAIAKALVRALER
-248 ALAFGPDAAA
+248 ALASGPDAAA
-258 QAAAAKAAANSA
+258 EAAAAKAAANSA
-270 GALEQPGPR
+270 GALDQADPR

-285 AERVMAAAREQAAA
+285 TERVMTAARAQAAEQA
-299 QHEEAPLHSR
+299 EETPLHSR
-309 FTIVANPPRLS
+309 FTIVKNPPRLADI
-320 GVDHTLA
+320 DHTLA
-327 LTKEEYQGALK
+327 LTREEYQEALK
-338 REQKRFSELELKMYL
+338 REQKRFAELELKMYL

-389 PSPAPTKI
+389 PSPAPTKV

-438 PAEWA
+438 PAEWG
-443 RAYDEINEFEREL
+443 RAYDEINEFEGEL

-469 VSPEEQLVRFNERQG
+469 VSPEEQLNRFNDRQN

-493 PEDWRNRDKHPQYAA
+493 PEDWRNRDKHPQYDA

-528 STNKYYARVKALKI
+528 STNKYYARVKALKV
-542 INDELEKRLGLQ
+542 INDELEKRLGL

>member
-9 SRMPKEEYKPLH
+9 AKMSKEEYKPLH
-21 DDLIAKLVVLQQEA
+21 DELIAKLVVLQQEA
-35 RSRGVGVVALF
+35 RKKGVGVVALF

-76 NFDEQGAARFRDM
+76 NFDEEGAARFRDM
-89 NTGVTG
+89 GSGVTG

-114 LFERGWYTAAA
+114 LYERGWYTAAA
-125 RRLVYTDSADEHA
+125 RRLVYTDSEANHA
-138 ARLKIYRQAISEFER
+138 AHLQAYRRAVSEFER

-165 FVHISKEVQKK
+165 FVHISKDVQKK
-176 RLKALRD
+176 RLKGLHD

-191 SKEELATVEDYDEI
+191 SDEELATVKDYDEI
-205 YAGYDELLRE
+205 YARYDELLRN
-215 TDFGF
+215 TDFDF
-220 SRWTMVNGEDKRSA
+220 ARWTMVNGEDKRSA
-234 NITVAKVLVRALER
+234 NITIAKALVRALER
-248 ALAFGPDAAA
+248 ALASGPDAAA
-258 QAAAAKAAANSA
+258 EAAAAKAAANSA
-270 GALEQPGPR
+270 GALDQADPR

-285 AERVMAAAREQAAA
+285 TERVMAAARAQAAEQA
-299 QHEEAPLHSR
+299 EEAPLHSR
-309 FTIVANPPRLS
+309 FIIVKNPPRLADI
-320 GVDHTLA
+320 DHTLA
-327 LTKEEYQGALK
+327 LTREEYQEALK
-338 REQKRFSELELKMYL
+338 REQKRFAELELKMYL

-359 ILYEGDDAAGKGGN
+359 VLYEGDDAAGKGGN

-389 PSPAPTKI
+389 PSPAPTKV

-438 PAEWA
+438 PAEWS
-443 RAYDEINEFEREL
+443 RAYDEINEFEGEL

-469 VSPEEQLVRFNERQG
+469 VSPEEQLNRFNDRQN

-493 PEDWRNRDKHPQYAA
+493 PEDWRNRDKHPQYDA

-542 INDELEKRLGLQ
+542 INDELEKRLGL

>member
-9 SRMPKEEYKPLH
+9 AKMSKEEYKPLH
-21 DDLIAKLVVLQQEA
+21 DELIAKLVVLQQEA
-35 RSRGVGVVALF
+35 RKKGVGVVALF

-76 NFDEQGAARFRDM
+76 NFDEEGAARFRDM
-89 NTGVTG
+89 GSGVTG

-114 LFERGWYTAAA
+114 LYERGWYTAAA
-125 RRLVYTDSADEHA
+125 RRLVYTDSEANHA
-138 ARLKIYRQAISEFER
+138 AHLQAYRRAVSEFER

-165 FVHISKEVQKK
+165 FVHISKDVQKK
-176 RLKALRD
+176 RLKGLHD

-191 SKEELATVEDYDEI
+191 SDEELATVKDYDEI
-205 YAGYDELLRE
+205 YARYDELLRN
-215 TDFGF
+215 TDFDF
-220 SRWTMVNGEDKRSA
+220 ARWTMVNGEDKRSA
-234 NITVAKVLVRALER
+234 NIAIAKALVRALER
-248 ALAFGPDAAA
+248 ALESGPDAAA
-258 QAAAAKAAANSA
+258 EAAAAKAAANSA
-270 GALEQPGPR
+270 GALDQADPR

-285 AERVMAAAREQAAA
+285 TERVMAAARAQAAEQA
-299 QHEEAPLHSR
+299 EEAPLHSR
-309 FTIVANPPRLS
+309 VTIVKNPPRLADI
-320 GVDHTLA
+320 DHTLA
-327 LTKEEYQGALK
+327 LAREEYQEALK
-338 REQKRFSELELKMYL
+338 REQKRFAELELKMYL

-359 ILYEGDDAAGKGGN
+359 VLYEGDDAAGKGGN

-389 PSPAPTKI
+389 PSPAPTKV

-438 PAEWA
+438 PAEWS
-443 RAYDEINEFEREL
+443 RAYDEINEFEGEL

-469 VSPEEQLVRFNERQG
+469 VSPEEQLNRFNDRQN
-484 NPDKQWKIT
+484 NPDKQWKIA
-493 PEDWRNRDKHPQYAA
+493 PEDWRNRDKHPQYDA

-542 INDELEKRLGLQ
+542 INDELEKRLGL

>member
-9 SRMPKEEYKPLH
+9 AKMSKEEYKPLH
-21 DDLIAKLVVLQQEA
+21 DELIAKLVVLQQEA
-35 RSRGVGVVALF
+35 RKKGVGVVALF

-76 NFDEQGAARFRDM
+76 NFDEEGAARFRDM
-89 NTGVTG
+89 GSGVTG

-114 LFERGWYTAAA
+114 LYERGWYTAAA
-125 RRLVYTDSADEHA
+125 RRLVYTDSEANHA
-138 ARLKIYRQAISEFER
+138 AHLQAYRRAVSEFER

-165 FVHISKEVQKK
+165 FVHISKDVQKK
-176 RLKALRD
+176 RLKGLHD

-191 SKEELATVEDYDEI
+191 SDEELATVKDYDEI
-205 YAGYDELLRE
+205 YARYDELLRN
-215 TDFGF
+215 TDFDF
-220 SRWTMVNGEDKRSA
+220 ARWTMVNGEDKRSA
-234 NITVAKVLVRALER
+234 NIAIAKALVRALER
-248 ALAFGPDAAA
+248 ALASGPDAAA
-258 QAAAAKAAANSA
+258 EAAAAKAAANSA
-270 GALEQPGPR
+270 GALDQADPR

-285 AERVMAAAREQAAA
+285 TERVMAAARAQAAE
-299 QHEEAPLHSR
+299 QVEEAPLHSR
-309 FTIVANPPRLS
+309 FTIVKNPPRLADI
-320 GVDHTLA
+320 DHTLA
-327 LTKEEYQGALK
+327 LTREEYQEALK
-338 REQKRFSELELKMYL
+338 CEQKRFAELELKMYL

-359 ILYEGDDAAGKGGN
+359 VLYEGDDAAGKGGN

-389 PSPAPTKI
+389 PSPAPTKV

-438 PAEWA
+438 PAEWS
-443 RAYDEINEFEREL
+443 RAYDEINEFEGEL

-469 VSPEEQLVRFNERQG
+469 VSPEEQLNRFNDRQN

-493 PEDWRNRDKHPQYAA
+493 PEDWRNRDKHPQYDA

-542 INDELEKRLGLQ
+542 INDELEKRLGL